1 MDVGAKGKKS
11 SLGSDGLSAME
22 RIEDFS
28 ENYGL
33 NVESL
38 AFYDK
43 EPISME
49 DQAFEIIMELLI
61 ADSSILSE
69 KG

>member
-49 DQAFEIIMELLI
+49 DQAFEIIM
-61 ADSSILSE
+61 
-69 KG
+69 